1 MTISSTELG
10 KLNGNDLNLLLTI
23 IDKLY
28 GSHDRYTLRAQ
39 VAEDL
44 LRLLKADY
52 LASFIWNPRKKM
64 FEHVVSLNM
73 TRANLDRY
81 DAYYRFHDPITP
93 ALQRRRRATPVCEV
107 MPQKEL
113 EKTEFFNDFLM
124 KDGLHHGINLYA
136 YDGDLN
142 IGDLRIW
149 RAKHRPD
156 FGSYEAALL
165 DAILPHFKNAL
176 RNVRAI
182 ETAQGMADFWSHLLD
197 RSDIALFLF
206 DQAGNLVYRN
216 GNAESIGDAL
226 SESAYNGLYDRI
238 CSLAEMRTL
247 DTHWGPYLLSVL
259 PVCSPHDSRPLKA
272 VMVHR
277 STPRRF
283 DADLLRTE
291 YHLSPREAEIC
302 LLLFKGLMD
311 REIASVLGISFHTV
325 RTHLKRVF
333 SKVGATT
340 RSELLY
346 HLLEGTLD
354 ISL

>member
-1 MTISSTELG
+1 MSTELC
-10 KLNGNDLNLLLTI
+10 KLKANDLNLLLTI

-28 GSHDRYTLRAQ
+28 GSHDRDTLRSR

-52 LASFIWNPRKKM
+52 LASFIWNPQREV
-64 FEHVVSLNM
+64 FEHVVFINM
-73 TRANLDRY
+73 TRANLNRY
-81 DAYYRFHDPITP
+81 DTYYHSHDPITP
-93 ALQRRRRATPVCEV
+93 LLQKRRRATLVCEV
-107 MPQKEL
+107 MPQEEL

-124 KDGLHHGINLYA
+124 RDGLHHGVNVYA

-165 DAILPHFKNAL
+165 DAILPHFTNAL
-176 RNVRAI
+176 RNVLAI
-182 ETAQGMADFWSHLLD
+182 QAAHGIANFWSQLLD
-197 RSDIALFLF
+197 HSDIALFLF
-206 DQAGNLVYRN
+206 DESGDLVYRN
-216 GNAESIGDAL
+216 GNAKAIGDAL
-226 SESAYNGLYDRI
+226 SEPAYSGLYGRV
-238 CSLAEMRTL
+238 CSLARMTAS
-247 DTHWGPYLLSVL
+247 DTQWGPYLMSVL
-259 PVCSPHDSRPLKA
+259 PVLSPHDSRPLRA

-277 STPRRF
+277 STPRKF
-283 DADLLRTE
+283 DAAFLRTE
-291 YHLSPREAEIC
+291 HHLSPREAEIS
-302 LLLFKGLMD
+302 LLMFKGLTD
-311 REIASVLGISFHTV
+311 QEIGTVLGISFHTV

-333 SKVGATT
+333 AKVGATT